1 MKYMTAS
8 EIRNAYLQFFQSKG
22 HTIVPSSP
30 VVPEDDPTL
39 LFTNAGMNQFKNCYL
54 GIEKREYTRATTS
67 QKCIRAGGKHND
79 LDNVGYTARHHT
91 FFEMLGN
98 FSFGDYFKQDAIPWA
113 WEFLTKVLELPED
126 RLWVTVYVDDDE
138 AYDIWNKEIGIP
150 AERIV
155 RIGDNKG
162 GKYMSDNFWMMG
174 DTGPCGPCSEIFFD
188 RGPSV
193 QGGPPGSKD
202 EDGDRYLEIWN
213 LVFTQFNRDA
223 SGKMNRLPH
232 PNIDTGMGLE
242 RIASVIQNVPTN
254 YDIDLFRNLMAAAKA
269 AVEKAGATDVE
280 PGTPSLKVI
289 ADHIRAC
296 SFAIADGVLPGNE
309 GRAYVLRR
317 ICRRAI
323 RHGYKL
329 GARAPFFYT
338 LVEPLAREMG
348 DVYPELNK
356 PNIAQVIKA
365 EEERFFLTLANGMEI
380 LEDAIAKTTNG
391 VLDGNVVFKLH
402 DTFGFPADLTA
413 DVCREKGIKV
423 DTDAFDCS
431 MEEQRAKAR
440 AAGKFKIAAGLVY
453 NGPTN
458 EFRGYQELRTE
469 GCRVLAIY
477 KDGTDVTSAEA
488 GDDAVLVFDK
498 TPCYAEMGG
507 QVGDQGVAE
516 NASTIAQI
524 LDTMTIKASVF
535 GHSCHIHE
543 GSVHIGDI
551 FSVSVNA
558 ERRAAIARNHSV
570 THLMHKALRTV
581 CGAHVAQKGSL
592 VTPEITRFDFTHDHP
607 VTAEQIAEVEQ
618 LVNEEILAN
627 VPTKTEEMS
636 VEDAKKTGATMLF
649 GEKYGKEVRV
659 VSIGSSKELC
669 GGTHVART
677 GDIGSFKIISEAGI
691 SAGVRRIEAVT
702 GMNVLHV
709 LQQKTALVSELQQN
723 FRGVKESELPEKVS
737 ACIEQIHSLE
747 KEVASLQAKIAASAS
762 SDIAEN
768 AREVNGVKVVA
779 VSVDGADA
787 NALREMAD
795 KLRDKLHSAVVV
807 LATKDGAK
815 LQLCAGVTPDLV
827 KKGLKAGEL
836 VKFVAAQVGGKGG
849 GKPDF
854 AMAGGSDAEA
864 LPKALESVYGW
875 VGERT

>member
-269 AVEKAGATDVE
+269 AVEKVGATDVE

-413 DVCREKGIKV
+413 DVCRE
-423 DTDAFDCS
+423 
-431 MEEQRAKAR
+431 RASRWIRTLSTAR
-440 AAGKFKIAAGLVY
+440 WKSSVRRPVPLASSRLPPAWSTTARR
-453 NGPTN
+453 TN
-458 EFRGYQELRTE
+458 
-469 GCRVLAIY
+469 
-477 KDGTDVTSAEA
+477 S
-488 GDDAVLVFDK
+488 
-498 TPCYAEMGG
+498 
-507 QVGDQGVAE
+507 
-516 NASTIAQI
+516 
-524 LDTMTIKASVF
+524 
-535 GHSCHIHE
+535 
-543 GSVHIGDI
+543 
-551 FSVSVNA
+551 
-558 ERRAAIARNHSV
+558 AAIRSSA
-570 THLMHKALRTV
+570 LKA
-581 CGAHVAQKGSL
+581 
-592 VTPEITRFDFTHDHP
+592 
-607 VTAEQIAEVEQ
+607 
-618 LVNEEILAN
+618 
-627 VPTKTEEMS
+627 
-636 VEDAKKTGATMLF
+636 
-649 GEKYGKEVRV
+649 
-659 VSIGSSKELC
+659 
-669 GGTHVART
+669 
-677 GDIGSFKIISEAGI
+677 
-691 SAGVRRIEAVT
+691 
-702 GMNVLHV
+702 
-709 LQQKTALVSELQQN
+709 
-723 FRGVKESELPEKVS
+723 
-737 ACIEQIHSLE
+737 
-747 KEVASLQAKIAASAS
+747 AASS
-762 SDIAEN
+762 RFI
-768 AREVNGVKVVA
+768 
-779 VSVDGADA
+779 
-787 NALREMAD
+787 
-795 KLRDKLHSAVVV
+795 
-807 LATKDGAK
+807 
-815 LQLCAGVTPDLV
+815 
-827 KKGLKAGEL
+827 
-836 VKFVAAQVGGKGG
+836 
-849 GKPDF
+849 
-854 AMAGGSDAEA
+854 
-864 LPKALESVYGW
+864 
-875 VGERT
+875 RTAPM

>member
-1 MKYMTAS
+1 MLTAK
-8 EIRNAYLQFFQSKG
+8 EIRRRYLEFFARNG
-22 HTIVPSSP
+22 HDILPSGP
-30 VVPEDDPTL
+30 LIPPNDPTL
-39 LFTNAGMNQFKNCYL
+39 LFTNAGMVQFKKFFL
-54 GIEKREYTRATTS
+54 GEEVRDVPRVTTS
-67 QKCIRAGGKHND
+67 QKCLRVSGKHND
-79 LDNVGYTARHHT
+79 LENVGRTARHHT

-98 FSFGDYFKQDAIPWA
+98 FSFGDYFKREAITWA
-113 WEFLTKVLELPED
+113 WKFVTEELELPKE
-126 RLWVTVYVDDDE
+126 RLWVTVFREDDE
-138 AYDIWNKEIGIP
+138 AAAIWQEVAGLP

-155 RIGDNKG
+155 RMGEK
-162 GKYMSDNFWMMG
+162 DNFWTMG
-174 DTGPCGPCSEIFFD
+174 DTGPCGPCSEIYIDQGEDMACGPDCGIGKCDCD
-188 RGPSV
+188 RF
-193 QGGPPGSKD
+193 
-202 EDGDRYLEIWN
+202 LEYWN

-423 DTDAFDCS
+423 DTDAFDRS

-875 VGERT
+875 VGERA